1 MINHIHISGYKSIK
15 KLTLDLTPINVLIGA
30 NGAGK
35 SNLISFFKLLYN
47 IYEQRLENYTLKKGP
62 ENLLYFG
69 RKVTKHITGGFCF
82 EEKDM
87 YLFRLDS
94 TGIGSLFISNERLPI
109 YEKVSDYSENE
120 PYNLRDWETNHYT
133 NSNSKESRLK
143 NSNDEIV
150 KKVSDYLASFQVYHF
165 HDTSDTSN
173 LKVPSHIND
182 NIILRED
189 GGNLP
194 SFLYFLQKRYFKHFK
209 RIEQTI
215 KSIAPYFERFEL
227 QPDRLNIERINL
239 EWREINHPDTPF
251 NARHLSDGTLRF
263 IALVT
268 LLMQPN
274 LPKVIIIDEPELG
287 LHPFAIN
294 MLSGLIKKASS
305 KSQMII
311 STQSVDLV
319 SSFDPEDIITVDR
332 IENESVFNRVDGKKL
347 KKWLDDFSLGELWL
361 KNIIKGQPY

>member
-1 MINHIHISGYKSIK
+1 MINSILIEGYKSIK
-15 KLTLDLTPINVLIGA
+15 KLDLDLTPINVLIGA

-35 SNLISFFKLLYN
+35 SNLISFFKLVN
-47 IYEQRLENYTLKKGP
+47 HIYEQRLENFTLKKGP
-62 ENLLYFG
+62 ENLLHFG
-69 RKVTKHITGGFCF
+69 RKVTKRIYGELTFNKKNIYGFQLI
-82 EEKDM
+82 
-87 YLFRLDS
+87 YTNSR
-94 TGIGSLFISNERLPI
+94 SLFIN
-109 YEKVSDYSENE
+109 SENVWFKHE
-120 PYNLRDWETNHYT
+120 EG
-133 NSNSKESRLK
+133 SNSSDLNDWIRGYINSSSSESKLK
-143 NSNDEIV
+143 NSNDNCV
-150 KKVSDYLASFQVYHF
+150 KDVSDHLNGFKIHHF
-165 HDTSDTSN
+165 HDTSDTSS
-173 LKVPSHIND
+173 LRMPSHIND

-189 GGNLP
+189 GANLP
-194 SFLYFLQKRYFKHFK
+194 SFLYFLQERYFKYFK

-263 IALVT
+263 IALAT

-294 MLSGLIKKASS
+294 MLSGLIKKASA

-319 SSFDPEDIITVDR
+319 SSFDPKDIITVDR
-332 IENESVFNRVDGKKL
+332 VENESVFNRVDGKKL